1 VRSDL
6 RLGRG
11 VGQLCFFKLR
21 RKAGSVGRDG
31 TALLLACVPFR
42 DEIGSKGRDDLLRDR
57 KWDEAHTIGI
67 GANEGWLSTEWIKLR

>member
-1 VRSDL
+1 M
-6 RLGRG
+6 
-11 VGQLCFFKLR
+11 
-21 RKAGSVGRDG
+21 
-31 TALLLACVPFR
+31 R